1 MPSTTELMQTEL
13 GKALV
18 EAREKSESL
27 KVNYKEN
34 VIGEKVAVRLS
45 EQKALEKNPYAVA
58 VAQAFDKMVEK
69 TIPQDAILSAQFQS
83 WVNRERNDLLYD
95 SKIAKDNYFKEQTNF
110 KTGQVTI
117 NRKNDLLQAKLN
129 Y

>member
-1 MPSTTELMQTEL
+1 
-13 GKALV
+13 
-18 EAREKSESL
+18 
-27 KVNYKEN
+27 
-34 VIGEKVAVRLS
+34 
-45 EQKALEKNPYAVA
+45 
-58 VAQAFDKMVEK
+58 MVEK

>member
-18 EAREKSESL
+18 EAKEKSESL

-34 VIGEKVAVRLS
+34 VIGEKVAVRLN

-83 WVNRERNDLLYD
+83 WINRERNKMICYKQSL
-95 SKIAKDNYFKEQTNF
+95 I
-110 KTGQVTI
+110 I
-117 NRKNDLLQAKLN
+117 KLTL
-129 Y
+129 